1 MKSQLTCIICNQKLS
16 AKTTEHKCNYR
27 NNHNIEIKV
36 EKNTKDLKVDD
47 LKIDDLKI
55 DTVNK

>member
-27 NNHNIEIKV
+27 NN
-36 EKNTKDLKVDD
+36 